1 MSKEETNVSS
11 FIIIIMYKLKINM
24 KDLNK
29 FIEHYSI
36 NEHLIDSAPQMI
48 LIIVLPASGKSTFIT
63 MHLPKYFPSIKQTRT
78 LDSDIQLHKRQ
89 KESAMAFATLIHNST
104 KDEFEQHKQEV
115 INKFNSTDA
124 QKMLGFNFNISTDY
138 DWVQKHKDLSD
149 SKFKNQFIKDF
160 FVKDWAVNFAVRPVA
175 IQDMQEL
182 TKHKLSPEEFERTE
196 IFNNNDVV
204 IPMTGDNKAKITKLI
219 QDASDKFAVSVV
231 YLDMPME
238 VSVEKDEGRR
248 KKSGRGVGRELIA
261 MKDEG
266 IKNTW
271 DYLSKGGFKKEGIY
285 KLLQFK
291 YVPVP
296 GAWGEYKLHKEYI
309 NTKLIKDFIN

>member
-1 MSKEETNVSS
+1 
-11 FIIIIMYKLKINM
+11 M

-48 LIIVLPASGKSTFIT
+48 LIIGLPASGKSTFIT

-104 KDEFEQHKQEV
+104 KDEFEQHKQDV

-285 KLLQFK
+285 KLLHFK

-296 GAWGEYKLHKEYI
+296 GAWGEYKLYKEYI